1 MNAETAYRIY
11 RDSPDLVGY
20 VESGKDAR
28 IALENLL
35 KKERRCQH
43 EGGKTV
49 KPGEY
54 WVRKLAT
61 RNADCRCF
69 TVNDQFEIVDE

>member
-1 MNAETAYRIY
+1 MKAETAYRIY

-20 VESGKDAR
+20 IESGKDAR
-28 IALENLL
+28 TALENLL
-35 KKERRCQH
+35 KKRETSQYTG
-43 EGGKTV
+43 EKAV

-54 WVRKLAT
+54 WARKLAT